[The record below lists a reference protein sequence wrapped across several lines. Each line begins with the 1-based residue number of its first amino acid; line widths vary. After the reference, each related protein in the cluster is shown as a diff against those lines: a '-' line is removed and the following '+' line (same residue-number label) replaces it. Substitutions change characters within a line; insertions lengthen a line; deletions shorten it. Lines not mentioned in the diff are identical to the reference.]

1 MEEEM
6 MNNEMTPAESNTPT
20 PERQG
25 MMGADIADTEGT
37 TMIEEGIKKV
47 KQNFENLSQEE
58 KNLATQLNVPQFR
71 NFMSKLLLPEIGPI
85 MEGAL
90 PSPTGNQQVSQ
101 PSESPAPMQG
111 QGMMTQP
118 PSAERHCI

>member
-6 MNNEMTPAESNTPT
+6 MNNEMAPAESNMQI

-85 MEGAL
+85 MEGAI
-90 PSPTGNQQVSQ
+90 PTPTGNQQVSQ
-101 PSESPAPMQG
+101 PSESPAPTQG

-118 PSAERHCI
+118 PSA

>member
-1 MEEEM
+1 MEEVM

-101 PSESPAPMQG
+101 PSESPAPTQG

-118 PSAERHCI
+118 PSA

>member
-90 PSPTGNQQVSQ
+90 PSPTGNQQVSL
-101 PSESPAPMQG
+101 PSESPAPTQG

-118 PSAERHCI
+118 PSA

>member
-101 PSESPAPMQG
+101 PRERPAPTQG

-118 PSAERHCI
+118 PSA

>member
-1 MEEEM
+1 M

-90 PSPTGNQQVSQ
+90 PSPTGNQQLSQ
-101 PSESPAPMQG
+101 PSESTAPTQG

-118 PSAERHCI
+118 PSA

>member
-1 MEEEM
+1 M

-101 PSESPAPMQG
+101 PSESPAPTQG

-118 PSAERHCI
+118 PSA

>member
-1 MEEEM
+1 M

-71 NFMSKLLLPEIGPI
+71 NFLSKLLLPEIGPI

-101 PSESPAPMQG
+101 PSESPAPTQG
-111 QGMMTQP
+111 QGMMPQP
-118 PSAERHCI
+118 PSA

>member
-6 MNNEMTPAESNTPT
+6 MNNEITPAESNTPT

-101 PSESPAPMQG
+101 PSESPAPTQG

-118 PSAERHCI
+118 PSA

>member
-1 MEEEM
+1 M

-37 TMIEEGIKKV
+37 TMIEEGIKRV

-101 PSESPAPMQG
+101 PSESPAPTQG

-118 PSAERHCI
+118 PSA

>member
-101 PSESPAPMQG
+101 PSESPAPTQG

-118 PSAERHCI
+118 PSA

>member
-71 NFMSKLLLPEIGPI
+71 NFMSKL
-85 MEGAL
+85 
-90 PSPTGNQQVSQ
+90 
-101 PSESPAPMQG
+101 
-111 QGMMTQP
+111 
-118 PSAERHCI
+118 

>member
-1 MEEEM
+1 
-6 MNNEMTPAESNTPT
+6 
-20 PERQG
+20 
-25 MMGADIADTEGT
+25 
-37 TMIEEGIKKV
+37 MIEEGIKKV

-101 PSESPAPMQG
+101 PSESPAPTQG

-118 PSAERHCI
+118 PSA

>member
-25 MMGADIADTEGT
+25 VMGANIADTEGT

-101 PSESPAPMQG
+101 PSESPAPTQG

-118 PSAERHCI
+118 PSA